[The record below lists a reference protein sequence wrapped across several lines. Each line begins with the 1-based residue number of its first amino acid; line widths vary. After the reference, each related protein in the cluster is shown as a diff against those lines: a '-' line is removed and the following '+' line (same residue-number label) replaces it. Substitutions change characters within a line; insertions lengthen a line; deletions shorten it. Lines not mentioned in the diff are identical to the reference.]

1 MEYTDQEARRL
12 ANIMVEDPHA
22 AAAEMR
28 NQLSQLN
35 PQLQID
41 LIRKTKEQVIPGG
54 DGDLVIQAETDENG
68 CDTGFRNVTI
78 STPDGPEQIAEIRTN
93 AQQCGPDSGYYPG
106 QYDDRERYRI
116 DPFAAVAGIIIGG
129 IMAHNRYDR
138 YRHGD
143 SRMEQEWMMRQ
154 QWRENNWRDNGGQW
168 QQSWRDRGFREQQ
181 QAMPFM
187 FGVPGMMH
195 GHRHRDDYRGRDDYR
210 HNGGQFNIPGIP
222 GGIQLPR
229 ELRRIL
235 PNMGGDR
242 NFDGRPDYRD
252 QRRFVDPRERDP
264 RSDMRRPDM
273 RGGDNRGGQFDQQ
286 PNRQQMMRDQAIR
299 EQAAREQA
307 LRDQTARR
315 GQPGQNFVPPQL
327 QHREPQGRAP
337 ITNPGQ
343 IPHQQ
348 QRREVVPPVQQQQQ
362 QHQHH
367 QRREFVPPPGT
378 LQPRRQMQDG
388 QQKR

>member
-12 ANIMVEDPHA
+12 ANIMVDDPHA

-106 QYDDRERYRI
+106 QYDDRERYRV

-129 IMAHNRYDR
+129 ILSHNRYDQ
-138 YRHGD
+138 YRHRD

-187 FGVPGMMH
+187 FGSPGMMH
-195 GHRHRDDYRGRDDYR
+195 GPRHRDDWRGRDDYR
-210 HNGGQFNIPGIP
+210 GDGRHGGQLNIPGIP

-242 NFDGRPDYRD
+242 NYDGRPDFRD
-252 QRRFVDPRERDP
+252 QRRFDPRERDP
-264 RSDMRRPDM
+264 RFMDPRLMDP
-273 RGGDNRGGQFDQQ
+273 RGGDMGRPDLRGGGFRGGHFDQQ
-286 PNRQQMMRDQAIR
+286 PNRQQMQRDQAIR
-299 EQAAREQA
+299 EQAIRDQAIREQA
-307 LRDQTARR
+307 IRDQAARR
-315 GQPGQNFVPPQL
+315 GQPVPGFVPPQ
-327 QHREPQGRAP
+327 H
-337 ITNPGQ
+337 
-343 IPHQQ
+343 
-348 QRREVVPPVQQQQQ
+348 QRREFVPPPQQQQQ
-362 QHQHH
+362 H

-378 LQPRRQMQDG
+378 LQPRHQRQEG